1 MNERRKR
8 APQAGGAII
17 AGCIIAGVV
26 GGVIVGQS
34 SIGFLVG
41 AALGVSFAIL
51 MWLRDRR

>member
-1 MNERRKR
+1 M
-8 APQAGGAII
+8 

-41 AALGVSFAIL
+41 AGAGVTIAIL
-51 MWLRDRR
+51 IWLRERR